1 MDPENQ
7 AQIQAIAE
15 AEGTENTLVVL
26 GAVDVEALEVAGETV
41 TRGDPAFV
49 GPLAGVQLGLPV
61 FHIVE
66 DEIRR
71 QVDPSIYE
79 QEVGFLELTLDFSA
93 VPETMQR
100 IRGEAS
106 STG

>member
-106 STG
+106 SAG

>member
-1 MDPENQ
+1 
-7 AQIQAIAE
+7 
-15 AEGTENTLVVL
+15 
-26 GAVDVEALEVAGETV
+26 
-41 TRGDPAFV
+41 
-49 GPLAGVQLGLPV
+49 LGLPV

-106 STG
+106 SAG

>member
-41 TRGDPAFV
+41 TRGDPAYV

-71 QVDPSIYE
+71 QIDPSVYE

-93 VPETMQR
+93 VPDTMQR
-100 IRGEAS
+100 IRGES
-106 STG
+106 SPAG

>member
-41 TRGDPAFV
+41 TRGDPAYV

-66 DEIRR
+66 DEIRS
-71 QVDPSIYE
+71 QIDPSVYE

-100 IRGEAS
+100 IRGDG
-106 STG
+106 TGG

>member
-7 AQIQAIAE
+7 AQIRAIAE

-106 STG
+106 AG

>member
-71 QVDPSIYE
+71 QIDPSVYE

-93 VPETMQR
+93 VPEAMQR
-100 IRGEAS
+100 IRGESAPA
-106 STG
+106 G

>member
-7 AQIQAIAE
+7 AQIQSIAE

-41 TRGDPAFV
+41 TRGDPAYV

-66 DEIRR
+66 DEIRS
-71 QVDPSIYE
+71 QVDPSVYE

-100 IRGEAS
+100 IRGDAS
-106 STG
+106 G